1 MAKTDCAEVGFI
13 EKSETTA
20 GEKINKEKMI
30 YKMGVCFLERIKCLG
45 GYQKGLLFIMVAM
58 IIVFTML
65 YPITI
70 ARVGF
75 AYKDAILVPNYEN
88 NSTVY
93 SGKIQG
99 KQANFTVHED
109 KTVLFQYD
117 GKTYGP
123 YTAKEDATAIPTD
136 SELRDDMVGVELR
149 QGEEILFRG
158 GVLDYGDYL
167 WLYNED
173 GSIENLDITVTTNY
187 GTVMD
192 ENGTVIDP
200 MEPSVITIL
209 NLMSEPELTHKGN
222 WLAWFGAVFIC
233 VLNALSILFADE
245 LFRWNLRF
253 QIRNVDHAEPSDF
266 EIAGRY
272 IGWTVLIIMAL
283 VVFIMGLQ

>member
-149 QGEEILFRG
+149 QGEENLFRG

-173 GSIENLDITVTTNY
+173 GSIENLDITVITNY

-192 ENGTVIDP
+192 ENGNVIDP

-209 NLMSEPELTHKGN
+209 DLMGEPELTHKGN

-272 IGWTVLIIMAL
+272 ISWTVLIIMAL

>member
-1 MAKTDCAEVGFI
+1 MQKIFSNLLNNALKYSEHFVNVRLWQEQDVFRLSVCNDGQIIPPEVREEIFKPFVQYRKGIRRYISGTGIGLPLACAL
-13 EKSETTA
+13 A
-20 GEKINKEKMI
+20 AQ
-30 YKMGVCFLERIKCLG
+30 LG
-45 GYQKGLLFIMVAM
+45 GRIYM
-58 IIVFTML
+58 
-65 YPITI
+65 
-70 ARVGF
+70 
-75 AYKDAILVPNYEN
+75 D
-88 NSTVY
+88 
-93 SGKIQG
+93 
-99 KQANFTVHED
+99 ED

-123 YTAKEDATAIPTD
+123 YTAKDDATAIPKD

-173 GSIENLDITVTTNY
+173 GSRSIENLDITVTTNY

-192 ENGTVIDP
+192 ENGNVIDP

-209 NLMSEPELTHKGN
+209 DLMGEPELTHKGN

-233 VLNALSILFADE
+233 VLNVLSILFADE

-253 QIRNVDHAEPSDF
+253 QIRNVDHVEPSDF

-272 IGWTVLIIMAL
+272 ISWTVLIIMAL
-283 VVFIMGLQ
+283 VVFVMGLQ

>member
-1 MAKTDCAEVGFI
+1 M
-13 EKSETTA
+13 
-20 GEKINKEKMI
+20 
-30 YKMGVCFLERIKCLG
+30 ERIKCLG
-45 GYQKGLLFIMVAM
+45 RYQKGLLLIMVAM

-99 KQANFTVHED
+99 KQANFTVYED

-117 GKTYGP
+117 DKTYGP
-123 YTAKEDATAIPTD
+123 YTAKEDATAIPND
-136 SELRDDMVGVELR
+136 SELRDNMIGIELR
-149 QGEEILFRG
+149 KGEEILFRG
-158 GVLDYGDYL
+158 GVLDHGDYL

-173 GSIENLDITVTTNY
+173 GSIDNLDIIVTTNY

-192 ENGTVIDP
+192 EYGNVIDP
-200 MEPSVITIL
+200 MEPSASTIL
-209 NLMSEPELTHKGN
+209 DLMWGPELTHKGE
-222 WLAWFGAVFIC
+222 WFAWFGAVFIC
-233 VLNALSILFADE
+233 ALNAVIILFADE

-253 QIRNVDHAEPSDF
+253 QIRNVDHAEPSDW

-272 IGWTVLIIMAL
+272 ISWTVLTITAL
-283 VVFIMGLQ
+283 VIFITGLQ